1 MADYKAQITLNEKDS
16 ITDLL
21 TLEKTLAK
29 VYTTALTE
37 GVSKGFRDTIK
48 EHLDQTLIDQFEVFT
63 FLTEHDYMRVTA
75 SSEQD
80 KEKVKQQ
87 FEKVKGQLSDN

>member
-37 GVSKGFRDTIK
+37 GVSKGFRDTVK
-48 EHLDQTLIDQFEVFT
+48 EHLDQTLIDQFEVFS
-63 FLTEHDYMRVTA
+63 FLTEHDYMRVTSA
-75 SSEQD
+75 PQQD
-80 KEKVKQQ
+80 KDTVKEQ

>member
-37 GVSKGFRDTIK
+37 GVSKGFRDTVK
-48 EHLDQTLIDQFEVFT
+48 EHLDQTLIDQFEVFSC
-63 FLTEHDYMRVTA
+63 LTEHDYMRVTSA
-75 SSEQD
+75 PQQD
-80 KEKVKQQ
+80 KDTVKEQ

>member
-37 GVSKGFRDTIK
+37 GVSKGFRDTVK
-48 EHLDQTLIDQFEVFT
+48 EHLDQTLIDQFEVFS
-63 FLTEHDYMRVTA
+63 FLTEHDYMRVTSA
-75 SSEQD
+75 PQQD
-80 KEKVKQQ
+80 KDTVKEQ
-87 FEKVKGQLSDN
+87 FEKVKGQLKE